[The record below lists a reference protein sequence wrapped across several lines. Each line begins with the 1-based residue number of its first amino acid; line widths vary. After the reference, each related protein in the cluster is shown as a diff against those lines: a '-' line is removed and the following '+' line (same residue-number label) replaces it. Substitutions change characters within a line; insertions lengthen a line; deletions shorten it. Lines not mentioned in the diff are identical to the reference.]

1 MFKYISMDIEYCG
14 FNNPRGICQNIIL
27 QDVSTHEFYIKP
39 KILNLK
45 FLGQITFST
54 LNTPHC
60 RSREC
65 NFLIQGLLK
74 KL

>member
-45 FLGQITFST
+45 VSWANNIFYTQYST
-54 LNTPHC
+54 L
-60 RSREC
+60 
-65 NFLIQGLLK
+65 QVKGM
-74 KL
+74 

>member
-1 MFKYISMDIEYCG
+1 MFKYIPMDIEYCG

-45 FLGQITFST
+45 VSWANNIFYTQYST
-54 LNTPHC
+54 L
-60 RSREC
+60 
-65 NFLIQGLLK
+65 QVKGM
-74 KL
+74 

>member
-1 MFKYISMDIEYCG
+1 MDIEYCG

-27 QDVSTHEFYIKP
+27 QDFSTHEFYIKP

-45 FLGQITFST
+45 VSWANNMFYTQYST
-54 LNTPHC
+54 LQVK
-60 RSREC
+60 EC